1 MSPLKMVGML
11 LLVGG
16 ILALMF
22 GGFSYTK
29 ETHDVDLGPLEIE
42 VEDKEE
48 VNVPMWA
55 GIAAVAVGAMIIL
68 YGRRL

>member
-16 ILALMF
+16 VLALMF